1 MDKRKG
7 CVVLLALDLLLFG
20 ILSFSWNHTYGG
32 FSRLAG
38 EEVLLTDGGVEASDG
53 GTDTKIDGLKEKGKI
68 ALTFDDGPYPNY
80 TRQLL
85 EGLKERN
92 VKATFFILGK
102 SAEEY
107 PDVIE
112 TMYEDGHLIGNHTYH
127 HVELTSVG
135 REEFKEE
142 ILSTNKL
149 LYELNGEYPQF
160 IRPPFGAWEKE
171 LETELGMIP
180 VLWTVDP
187 LDWCTENSSAVVQRV
202 VTKVKENDII
212 LMHDCYKSS
221 VTAALEIVDI
231 LQAEGYEFVT
241 VDEILLD

>member
-1 MDKRKG
+1 MSKKRG
-7 CVVLLALDLLLFG
+7 CVRLLALDLLLFG
-20 ILSFSWNHTYGG
+20 MLLFSWK
-32 FSRLAG
+32 FSNRSLSSNEKVMVTNA
-38 EEVLLTDGGVEASDG
+38 EVYEKQS
-53 GTDTKIDGLKEKGKI
+53 KEQGKGKI

-85 EGLKERN
+85 EGLKARN
-92 VKATFFILGK
+92 VKATFFILGA

-112 TMYEDGHLIGNHTYH
+112 TMYADGHLIGNHTYH
-127 HVELTSVG
+127 HVELTAVG

-149 LYELNGEYPQF
+149 LYQLNGEYPQF
-160 IRPPFGAWEKE
+160 IRPPFGAWEKG

-187 LDWCTENSSAVVQRV
+187 LDWCTENSSAVVERV

-231 LQAEGYEFVT
+231 LKEEGYEFVT

>member
-1 MDKRKG
+1 MNKKRG
-7 CVVLLALDLLLFG
+7 CVILLALDLLLFTM
-20 ILSFSWNHTYGG
+20 LFFSWERSESFSFHKGISVMSN
-32 FSRLAG
+32 SG
-38 EEVLLTDGGVEASDG
+38 EKVETDGQEAMG
-53 GTDTKIDGLKEKGKI
+53 KTTKKADKGKI

-85 EGLKERN
+85 EGLKERD
-92 VKATFFILGK
+92 VRATFFVLGK

-112 TMYEDGHLIGNHTYH
+112 KMYQDGHLIGNHTYH
-127 HVELTSVG
+127 HVELTNMG

-142 ILSTNKL
+142 IILTNEL
-149 LYELNGEYPQF
+149 LYKLNGEYPQF
-160 IRPPFGAWEKE
+160 IRPPFGAWEKD
-171 LETELGMIP
+171 LEKELGMIP

-187 LDWCTENSSAVVQRV
+187 LDWCTENSSAVVQKV
-202 VTKVKENDII
+202 VTNVKENDII
-212 LMHDCYKSS
+212 LLHDCYKSS

-231 LQAEGYEFVT
+231 LKEQGYEFVT

>member
-1 MDKRKG
+1 MNKKRG
-7 CVVLLALDLLLFG
+7 CVRLLALDLLLFG
-20 ILSFSWNHTYGG
+20 ILLFSWK
-32 FSRLAG
+32 FSNRSLLRKEKVMVTNAKVHG
-38 EEVLLTDGGVEASDG
+38 EQIQ
-53 GTDTKIDGLKEKGKI
+53 KQEKGKI

-85 EGLKERN
+85 EGLKARN
-92 VKATFFILGK
+92 VKATFFILGA

-112 TMYEDGHLIGNHTYH
+112 TMYADGHLIGNHTYH
-127 HVELTSVG
+127 HVELTAVG

-149 LYELNGEYPQF
+149 LYQLNGEYPQF
-160 IRPPFGAWEKE
+160 IRPPFGAWEKG

-187 LDWCTENSSAVVQRV
+187 LDWCTENSSAVVERV

-231 LQAEGYEFVT
+231 LKEEGYEFVT